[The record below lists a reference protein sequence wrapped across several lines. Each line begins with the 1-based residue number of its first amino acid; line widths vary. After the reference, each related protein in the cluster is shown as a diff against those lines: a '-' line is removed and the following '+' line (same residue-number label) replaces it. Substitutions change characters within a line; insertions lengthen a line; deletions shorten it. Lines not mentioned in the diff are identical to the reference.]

1 MSGVPRGYPPLREI
15 SEVSELEMA
24 NLPLRRISFPQIQV
38 ALDMDSDIK
47 TIVDVAVK
55 AFKGGARI
63 IEAGTPA
70 IKRHGADTLIPALRN
85 SLDKLRDE
93 GFKNDYVIVAD
104 MKVMD
109 VGDLEARIAYR
120 AGADIVCVLGIG
132 SINKIKEALS
142 EAIRKDKAII
152 IDLIQCDNP
161 LAKIDEIRE
170 EIGEFE
176 DWFSFCIHRGISE
189 QKKGRGI
196 HEDKTLIEEV
206 KKKVGASP
214 LFVAGGIKEGVIKD
228 VVAYG
233 GDVCVIGGAIYTSV
247 NPEESVKRMLEE
259 ARKYYHQNLISKGSD
274 KTPHSVAPF
283 KV

>member
-1 MSGVPRGYPPLREI
+1 MSGIPRGYPPLREI
-15 SEVSELEMA
+15 GEISELEIA
-24 NLPLRRISFPQIQV
+24 KLPLQRIRFPQIQV
-38 ALDMDSDIK
+38 ALDMDSDIR
-47 TIVDVAVK
+47 TITDVAVK

-70 IKRHGADTLIPALRN
+70 IKRHGADNLIPALRN

-93 GFKNDYVIVAD
+93 GFKDDYVIVAD

-132 SINKIKEALS
+132 SINKIEEALS
-142 EAIRKDKAII
+142 EAIRNDKAII
-152 IDLIQCDNP
+152 IDLIQCDDP
-161 LAKIDEIRE
+161 LAKIDEIKGK
-170 EIGEFE
+170 IGEFE

-196 HEDKTLIEEV
+196 YEEKMLIEEA
-206 KKKVGASP
+206 KKRVGASP

-247 NPEESVKRMLEE
+247 NPEERVKRMLEE
-259 ARKYYHQNLISKGSD
+259 ARKYYRQNLIPKSPENRED
-274 KTPHSVAPF
+274 
-283 KV
+283 